1 MHLLVWTMTRKYCE
15 SLKHHL
21 AVQQCTFHPYSP
33 LCLTSAL
40 IQSGLEKRNETSSAV
55 WSHQKSFGIRRAPA
69 RKAREGRGE
78 TLQYGMFSTCPACSH
93 RQSVQRYSFRISTV
107 CFECE
112 VMKQTTMLQNTGF
125 GFVIYLDIILRN
137 TTCLIYAVTGRN
149 KMFSTVIFN
158 STESGWMGEVIHKL

>member
-1 MHLLVWTMTRKYCE
+1 MHLLVWTMTRKYCK

-78 TLQYGMFSTCPACSH
+78 TLQYGMFSTCPACRH

-112 VMKQTTMLQNTGF
+112 VMKQTTMLQNTVFWICNLF
-125 GFVIYLDIILRN
+125 GYNIKKHYMSHLCCNGQKQNVLHCYIQ
-137 TTCLIYAVTGRN
+137 
-149 KMFSTVIFN
+149 
-158 STESGWMGEVIHKL
+158 